1 MEQKRAA
8 DAAQTARLAEEH
20 DAALAER
27 RAAAKKKMAAEA
39 RRKAIAL
46 ARKAELAHGLSS
58 YEDPSKHAV
67 APPTKRITA
76 SELRA
81 EAGGITGRP
90 T

>member
-8 DAAQTARLAEEH
+8 DAAQTASLAEEH
-20 DAALAER
+20 DAALAKR
-27 RAAAKKKMAAEA
+27 RAAAKTNMAAEA

-67 APPTKRITA
+67 APTKRITA

-81 EAGGITGRP
+81 EATNSFRFSR
-90 T
+90 